1 MNTLQYANAELNK
14 YSNLVFGEDCD
25 IQLINK
31 SYGHPFDDEIEIC
44 VNGGKG
50 VICGS
55 NPRAVLI
62 GVYKLFVEL
71 GCVFLRPGKDG
82 EYLVKLPITKCTV
95 YKSYKPES
103 RYRGVC
109 SEGAISEQ
117 HLVDMI
123 EWLPKV
129 GMNSYFLQF
138 VNGHLFFERWYI

>member
-103 RYRGVC
+103 
-109 SEGAISEQ
+109 AEQ
-117 HLVDMI
+117 KM
-123 EWLPKV
+123 
-129 GMNSYFLQF
+129 
-138 VNGHLFFERWYI
+138 